1 MPGWEK
7 NSRYPL
13 DQIPS
18 QLLYFCVLFSASP
31 SILGPGA
38 NGAERLGVEDPWHPG
53 ERSSTFENNWNI
65 PVMWH
70 VYSNYIEKVN
80 RCSIIAICITEP
92 CIHPLTSSSWSSSFS
107 SWARS
112 KKLISEN
119 RLDDGFHRTSFW
131 LEALV
136 FIAVN
141 YTSKNGKAPIFLNLY
156 SSAIFFNSCHFCMHY
171 HARTN
176 PRTRNYAIPRNYIT
190 RLYRAI

>member
-1 MPGWEK
+1 MPGWEN

-38 NGAERLGVEDPWHPG
+38 NGAERLGWRIPG
-53 ERSSTFENNWNI
+53 IREKDHQHLRTTLSWNI

-92 CIHPLTSSSWSSSFS
+92 CIYILWHLLLDHLPSLP
-107 SWARS
+107 
-112 KKLISEN
+112 E
-119 RLDDGFHRTSFW
+119 LDDELLDLKTHLREQAWWWLSNDERRGKRLSFW
-131 LEALV
+131 SEALV

-141 YTSKNGKAPIFLNLY
+141 YTSENGKAPIFSEFVQLCQ
-156 SSAIFFNSCHFCMHY
+156 FV
-171 HARTN
+171 
-176 PRTRNYAIPRNYIT
+176 
-190 RLYRAI
+190 